1 MRKTS
6 YKTIILSIGMAG
18 FLLSCNTSRHFNRD
32 SVDTQGIFGF
42 ESTDSVTMADMPWQ
56 ELFTDTLLQRYIQ
69 QGLKNNL
76 DLQIAVQRVAEAEA
90 YFSQSKAS
98 LFPSV
103 SAKASDNYTRNP
115 KSIYPDGQREVN
127 NYQLGAEASWEVDL
141 WGKLRSSK
149 RAAYANLLASDAG
162 RKAVQTR
169 LIANIATAYYNLVAL
184 DAKLTI
190 TRQTVKS
197 SKDLVETMKAL
208 KESGIVTGAAI
219 VQSEAARYAA
229 EVIIPDLN
237 QQIRETENTMSL
249 LLGRTPEAIQRDSL
263 LALPQKPMMRTGVPS
278 QLLDNR
284 PDVMQAEYSVMSA
297 YEMTNNARAYFYPSL
312 TLTASTG
319 FAATALDKL
328 LDPASFAANVVGGLT
343 EPLFNKRANVT
354 RLKVAKAQQTEA
366 LLALRNTLLNAGQEV
381 NNALYSYQ
389 TSEQKIQLRQQQL
402 DALQKSVSYTKQL
415 LNYGSATYTEVLNAQ
430 LNYLSAQL
438 NNVNDHQQQ
447 LYSVISLY
455 RALGGGWK

>member
-6 YKTIILSIGMAG
+6 YKIIILTIGMAG
-18 FLLSCNTSRHFNRD
+18 LLLSCSTSRHFNRD

-42 ESTDSVTMADMPWQ
+42 ESTDSVTMADTPWRQ
-56 ELFTDTLLQRYIQ
+56 LFTDTLLQNYIQ
-69 QGLKNNL
+69 EGLKNNL
-76 DLQIAVQRVAEAEA
+76 DLQIAVQRVTEAEA

-98 LFPSV
+98 RFPSV
-103 SAKASDNYTRNP
+103 SAKATGNYTRNP
-115 KSIYPDGQREVN
+115 ESIYPDGPREVN
-127 NYQLGAEASWEVDL
+127 SYQLGAEASWEVDL

-169 LIANIATAYYNLVAL
+169 LIANISTAYYDLVAL

-237 QQIRETENTMSL
+237 QQIRETENAMSL
-249 LLGRTPEAIQRDSL
+249 LLGRTPEAIKRDSL

-284 PDVMQAEYSVMSA
+284 PDVMQAEYNVMSA

-328 LDPASFAANVVGGLT
+328 LDPTSFAANVVGGLT

-354 RLKVAKAQQTEA
+354 RFKVAKAQQTEA
-366 LLALRNTLLNAGQEV
+366 LLTLRNTLLNAGQEV

-430 LNYLSAQL
+430 LSYLSAQL

-447 LYSVISLY
+447 LYAVISLY

>member
-1 MRKTS
+1 
-6 YKTIILSIGMAG
+6 MAG

-32 SVDTQGIFGF
+32 SVDTQEIFGF
-42 ESTDSVTMADMPWQ
+42 EPADSVTMADTPWQ
-56 ELFTDTLLQRYIQ
+56 ELFTDTLLQKYIQ
-69 QGLKNNL
+69 EGLKNNP

-103 SAKASDNYTRNP
+103 SANATGNYTRNSE
-115 KSIYPDGQREVN
+115 SIYPDGPREVN
-127 NYQLGAEASWEVDL
+127 SYQLGAEASWEVDI

-149 RAAYANLLASDAG
+149 RAAYADLLASDAG

-169 LIANIATAYYNLVAL
+169 LIANIANAYYNLVSL
-184 DAKLTI
+184 DAKLAI
-190 TRQTVKS
+190 TRQTVKNN
-197 SKDLVETMKAL
+197 KELVVTMKAL
-208 KESGIVTGAAI
+208 KESGIVTGAAV
-219 VQSEAARYAA
+219 VQTEAARYAA

-237 QQIRETENTMSL
+237 QQTRETENAMCI
-249 LLGRTPEAIQRDSL
+249 LLGRTPGTIQRDSL
-263 LALPQKPMMRTGVPS
+263 LALPNKPMMRIGVPS

-284 PDVMQAEYSVMSA
+284 PDVMQAEYNVMA
-297 YEMTNNARAYFYPSL
+297 TYEMTNNARAYFYPSL

-328 LDPASFAANVVGGLT
+328 LDPTSFAANVVGGLA

-354 RLKVAKAQQTEA
+354 RLKVAKAQQAGA
-366 LLALRNTLLNAGQEV
+366 LLTLRNTLLNAGQEV
-381 NNALYSYQ
+381 NNVLYSYQ
-389 TSEQKIQLRQQQL
+389 TSQQKIVLRQQQL
-402 DALQKSVSYTKQL
+402 DALKKSVSYTEQL

-430 LNYLSAQL
+430 QSLLSAQL
-438 NNVNDHQQQ
+438 NDINDRLQK
-447 LYSVISLY
+447 LSAVISLY